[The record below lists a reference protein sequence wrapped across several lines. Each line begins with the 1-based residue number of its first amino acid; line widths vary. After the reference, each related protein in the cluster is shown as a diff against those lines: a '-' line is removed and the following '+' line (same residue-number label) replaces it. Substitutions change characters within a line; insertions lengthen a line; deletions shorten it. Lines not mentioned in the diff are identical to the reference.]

1 MMYKEKK
8 NEYNRPL
15 TLYVQTTFIFAL
27 LFITYIYFFI
37 VELFNSLF
45 NIGDNCLGILRWDEC
60 IVIFPIKINGKNF
73 QVTAFHLAVG
83 FSGTN

>member
-1 MMYKEKK
+1 MFKL
-8 NEYNRPL
+8 RL
-15 TLYVQTTFIFAL
+15 FSHCCL
-27 LFITYIYFFI
+27 LLIYTFFI

-45 NIGDNCLGILRWDEC
+45 NIGDNCLGILGWDEC

-73 QVTAFHLAVG
+73 HVTAFHLAVG